1 MNFTKT
7 HENIIIILVI
17 IASFIFWNSLVL
29 FPVKLI
35 AVVFHEMTHVI
46 TALITGGIVE
56 AVTIT
61 TDLGGVTTL
70 RNANEIPVLAAGYP
84 GSLILGIILY
94 LSLKKEKLTPFILG
108 FISLL
113 YILFPIFFIKNQF
126 GIFSSLGI
134 ALFFGALIFL
144 KQKSILSITLKVL
157 SLLSISYVINDVIYD
172 TFLTSS
178 LYSDAVR
185 LEQLTGIN
193 DYLWGSLWILL
204 AVTALTIII
213 WNMFRLRKK

>member
-46 TALITGGIVE
+46 TALITGGAVE
-56 AVTIT
+56 AVTISP
-61 TDLGGVTTL
+61 DLGGVTTVK
-70 RNANEIPVLAAGYP
+70 NANEIPILAAGYP
-84 GSLILGIILY
+84 GSMILGIILY
-94 LSLKKEKLTPFILG
+94 LSLKKDRLTPYLMG
-108 FISLL
+108 FLSLL
-113 YILFPIFFIKNQF
+113 YTLFPLFFIKNQF
-126 GIFSSLGI
+126 GIFSSIGI

-144 KQKSILSITLKVL
+144 KQKTLLSITLKVL
-157 SLLSISYVINDVIYD
+157 SLLCISYVINDVIYD

-185 LEQLTGIN
+185 LEQLTGMN
-193 DYLWGSLWILL
+193 DYLWGSIWILL
-204 AVTALTIII
+204 AAAALTMII
-213 WNMFRLRKK
+213 WNMFRLRKR